1 MALPCTHIYKVYVK
15 PLLKSLAL
23 SSPSDN
29 AVLEYGQVTLSC
41 SNLGQAAVG
50 YTFSYRRTDAEAE
63 NAAEWKEVKTT
74 SPSTAFVPV
83 EGASY
88 EWYATA
94 HGECNE
100 TV

>member
-1 MALPCTHIYKVYVK
+1 MVLPCTHIYKVYVK

-50 YTFSYRRTDAEAE
+50 YTFHYRRTDAEAE
-63 NAAEWKEVKTT
+63 NAEEWKEVKTT
-74 SPSTAFVPV
+74 SPSTAFVP
-83 EGASY
+83 
-88 EWYATA
+88 
-94 HGECNE
+94 
-100 TV
+100 